1 MTESTKNGQKT
12 EMTNE
17 QQTKVK
23 LNNINLAELQK
34 QHKIY
39 QLYAEISE
47 YRLRQVIADTRYIEF
62 VAKFNSPPAN
72 AEVPLNSTVVAD
84 SNNAVKPLSNW
95 QESGKVITAKDAV
108 EATRYLK
115 LG

>member
-72 AEVPLNSTVVAD
+72 AEVQPEEQKDVPEQN
-84 SNNAVKPLSNW
+84 K
-95 QESGKVITAKDAV
+95 KVS
-108 EATRYLK
+108 EQY
-115 LG
+115 